1 VKLIIVTNASVG
13 YDKERSSCENHRE
26 AEMTK
31 LGGAGATALV
41 CAMVLGCHRD
51 FSRPLPPPANPGASF
66 VMYRHDQIAAI
77 DAALNTVV
85 TTGRSASFDS
95 EGKRI
100 FRINWERVS
109 STDKADTYR
118 IEIVVGS
125 DGTQVVKTVELIDSS
140 VLLAEAPPYRLMLE
154 PKSPKR

>member
-1 VKLIIVTNASVG
+1 
-13 YDKERSSCENHRE
+13 
-26 AEMTK
+26 MTK
-31 LGGAGATALV
+31 LGAASATALV

-51 FSRPLPPPANPGASF
+51 FSRPLPPPANPDASF

-85 TTGRSASFDS
+85 TTHHVGKSALKATISTTGRSASFDS

-118 IEIVVGS
+118 IEIVMGF
-125 DGTQVVKTVELIDSS
+125 DGTQVVKTVELVDSS

>member
-1 VKLIIVTNASVG
+1 
-13 YDKERSSCENHRE
+13 
-26 AEMTK
+26 
-31 LGGAGATALV
+31 
-41 CAMVLGCHRD
+41 
-51 FSRPLPPPANPGASF
+51 
-66 VMYRHDQIAAI
+66 MYRHDQIAAI

-85 TTGRSASFDS
+85 TTHHVGKSALKATISTTGRSASFDS

-118 IEIVVGS
+118 IEIVMGF
-125 DGTQVVKTVELIDSS
+125 DGTQVVKTVELVDSS